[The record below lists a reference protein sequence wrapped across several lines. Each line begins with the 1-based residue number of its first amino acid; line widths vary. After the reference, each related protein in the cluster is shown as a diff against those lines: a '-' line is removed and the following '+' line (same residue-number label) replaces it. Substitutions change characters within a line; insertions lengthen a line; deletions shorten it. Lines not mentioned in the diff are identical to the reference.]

1 MARLI
6 TISNRLPISV
16 KLVDD
21 NFVYAT
27 SVGGLA
33 TGLSSTEA
41 VRENYWVG
49 WPGSTIEAPK
59 DQEDLKARLNQ
70 DNMQPVFLTDHEYE
84 NFYEGFSNKT
94 IWPLFHYFT
103 QYTIYKKSYWEYYK
117 KVNQLFCE
125 EIKKIAQ
132 PDDVFWVHD
141 YQLMLLPGM
150 LREVFSNAT
159 IGFFLHIPFPSYEI
173 FRTLPW
179 RKEILEGI
187 LGSDLVGFHT
197 YDYMRHFLSA
207 TTRILDIDHHLG
219 RINLASRVVEVDS
232 FPMGI
237 DYDKFANAVYEKETI
252 KEIIELRQ
260 QLGKDK
266 IILSVDRLDYSK
278 GILER
283 IIAFERFLG
292 KYPEYQGQVTLLVI
306 LVPSRAGV
314 EQYAQLKEQIDEAVG
329 RINGKYNT
337 LRWSPIH
344 YFYRSL
350 PFHTLAA
357 IYYMSDVALI
367 TPLRDG
373 MNLIAKEYIA
383 SKTDQTGVL
392 ILSEMAGASKELT
405 EAIHV
410 NPSDLHDIVR
420 AIHKALTMPQQE
432 QISRNAAMQQTL
444 KRYNVK
450 RWSEVFMERLR
461 ESRLATEKI
470 KQKQFSEDILTK
482 MIHAYN
488 VADKRLFLLDYD
500 GTLVDFQD
508 DPQKVSPDEYLY
520 NLLKKLSDNPE
531 NQVVI
536 ISGRD
541 KNSLERWLGKLNIGI
556 IAEHGVWSKEPQQ
569 EWVQANLIDQAWKEE
584 LKAVMETFVDR
595 TPGTFIEVKDYS
607 LVWHYRKADQGLAE
621 MRVHELIDTLAQYTS
636 SMRLQILEGNKVIE
650 IKNAGINKGHAAAR
664 WADRN
669 PDGFILAIGD
679 DYTDEDTFKAVT
691 SYPNA
696 FTIKVGH
703 NMTAA
708 SYNIDSNR
716 DVLRLLH
723 VLSEQKGTSADYK
736 EINLTA

>member
-1 MARLI
+1 MPRLI
-6 TISNRLPISV
+6 TVSNRLPISV
-16 KLVDD
+16 KVIDEK
-21 NFVYAT
+21 FVYEK

-33 TGLSSTEA
+33 TGLSSTDA
-41 VRENYWVG
+41 VKENFWVG
-49 WPGSTIEAPK
+49 WPGSTIESAK
-59 DQEDLKARLNQ
+59 DQAELKAKMNE
-70 DNMQPVFLTDHEYE
+70 DNMQPVYLTDQEYD

-94 IWPLFHYFT
+94 VWPLFHYFT
-103 QYTIYKKSYWEYYK
+103 QYTVYKKSYWEYYK
-117 KVNQLFCE
+117 KVNQLFCD
-125 EIKKIAQ
+125 EIKKIAR

-150 LREVFSNAT
+150 LREIFPDAT

-179 RKEILEGI
+179 RKEILEGV
-187 LGSDLVGFHT
+187 LGADLVGFHT

-207 TTRILDIDHHLG
+207 TTRILDLNHHLG
-219 RINLASRVVEVDS
+219 RINMANRVVEVDS

-252 KEIIELRQ
+252 REIIELRQ
-260 QLGKDK
+260 QLGRDK

-278 GILER
+278 GIMER
-283 IIAFERFLG
+283 ILAFERFLG

-314 EQYAQLKEQIDEAVG
+314 EHYQQLKEQIDEAVG

-392 ILSEMAGASKELT
+392 ILSEMAGAAKELT

-432 QISRNAAMQQTL
+432 QINRNAAMQRTL

-450 RWSEVFMERLR
+450 RWSEVFLERLKD
-461 ESRLATEKI
+461 SRMATDKI
-470 KQKQFSEDILTK
+470 KQKQFNDEI
-482 MIHAYN
+482 MQQIIQAYN
-488 VADKRLFLLDYD
+488 EADKRLFLLDYD

-508 DPQKVSPDEYLY
+508 DPQSVSPDEYLY
-520 NLLKKLSDNPE
+520 NLLKKLSDNPD
-531 NQVVI
+531 NTVVI

-556 IAEHGVWSKEPQQ
+556 VAEHGVWSKEPQQ
-569 EWVQANLIDQAWKEE
+569 EWVQADLIDQSWKDEIRP
-584 LKAVMETFVDR
+584 VMESFVDR
-595 TPGTFIEVKDYS
+595 TPGSFIEVKDYS
-607 LVWHYRKADQGLAE
+607 LVWHYRKVDKGLAE

-636 SMRLQILEGNKVIE
+636 TMRLQILEGNKVIE
-650 IKNAGINKGHAAAR
+650 IKNAGINKGHAAGH
-664 WADRN
+664 WAERH
-669 PDGFILAIGD
+669 PDSFVFAAGD
-679 DYTDEDTFKAVT
+679 DYTDEDTFKALTAV
-691 SYPNA
+691 PNA
-696 FTIKVGH
+696 CTIKVGH
-703 NMTAA
+703 NPTAA
-708 SYNIDSNR
+708 QYNVDSNR
-716 DVLRLLH
+716 DILRLLH
-723 VLSEQKGTSADYK
+723 VLSEQNNAANFKK
-736 EINLTA
+736 FNMTA

>member
-1 MARLI
+1 MPRLI
-6 TISNRLPISV
+6 TVSNRLPISV
-16 KLVDD
+16 KIVDEK
-21 NFVYAT
+21 FVYET

-41 VRENYWVG
+41 VKENFWVG
-49 WPGSTIEAPK
+49 WPGSTIENSK
-59 DQEDLKARLNQ
+59 DQAELKGRMNT
-70 DNMQPVFLTDHEYE
+70 DNMQPVYLTDQDYE
-84 NFYEGFSNKT
+84 NYYEGFSNKT

-117 KVNQLFCE
+117 KVNQQFCD

-132 PDDVFWVHD
+132 PGDVFWVHD

-150 LREVFSNAT
+150 LRQIYPDAT

-179 RKEILEGI
+179 RKEILQGI
-187 LGSDLVGFHT
+187 LGADLVGFHT
-197 YDYMRHFLSA
+197 YDYVRHFLSA
-207 TTRILDIDHHLG
+207 TMRILDLNYYLG
-219 RINLASRVVEVDS
+219 RINLTNRVVEVDS

-252 KEIIELRQ
+252 REIIELRQ

-266 IILSVDRLDYSK
+266 IILSVDRLDYTK

-283 IIAFERFLG
+283 ILAFERFLG

-306 LVPSRAGV
+306 LVPSRGGV
-314 EQYAQLKEQIDEAVG
+314 EHYQQLKEQIDEAVG

-405 EAIHV
+405 EAIQV
-410 NPSDLHDIVR
+410 NPSDMHDIVR
-420 AIHKALTMPQQE
+420 AIHKAITMPQQE
-432 QISRNAAMQQTL
+432 QINRNAAMQRTL

-450 RWSEVFMERLR
+450 RWSEVFMERLQ
-461 ESRLATEKI
+461 ESRTATDKI
-470 KQKQFSEDILTK
+470 KRKQFGDEVMNEIVE
-482 MIHAYN
+482 AYKQ
-488 VADKRLFLLDYD
+488 ADKRLFLLDYD

-508 DPQKVSPDEYLY
+508 DPQNVAPDEYLT
-520 NLLKKLSDNPE
+520 NLLRKLSQHPD

-541 KNSLERWLGKLNIGI
+541 KDSLERWLGKLNIGI
-556 IAEHGVWSKEPQQ
+556 VAEHGVWSKEPNQ
-569 EWVQANLIDQAWKEE
+569 EWVQADFIDQSWKEE
-584 LKAVMETFVDR
+584 IRQVMESFVDR
-595 TPGTFIEVKDYS
+595 TPGSFIEVKDYS
-607 LVWHYRKADQGLAE
+607 LVWHYRKVDKGLAE
-621 MRVHELIDTLAQYTS
+621 MRVHELIDTLAQYIS
-636 SMRLQILEGNKVIE
+636 AMRLQILEGNKIIE
-650 IKNAGINKGHAAAR
+650 IKNAGINKGHAASR
-664 WADRN
+664 WAERHQES
-669 PDGFILAIGD
+669 FVLAAGD
-679 DYTDEDTFKAVT
+679 DYTDEDTFKALAA
-691 SYPNA
+691 SANA
-696 FTIKVGH
+696 YTIKVG
-703 NMTAA
+703 NGSTAA
-708 SYNIDSNR
+708 LYNVESNR

-723 VLSEQKGTSADYK
+723 VLTEQHNASKAF
-736 EINLTA
+736 NMTA

>member
-1 MARLI
+1 MPRLI

-21 NFVYAT
+21 NFVYTT

-33 TGLSSTEA
+33 TGLSSTDT
-41 VRENYWVG
+41 VKENYWVG
-49 WPGSTIEAPK
+49 WPGSTIEAAK
-59 DQEDLKARLNQ
+59 DQAELKQKLNA
-70 DNMQPVFLTDHEYE
+70 DNMQPVFLTDNEYD

-103 QYTIYKKSYWEYYK
+103 QYTTYKKSYWEYYR
-117 KVNQLFCE
+117 KVNQLFCD

-150 LREVFSNAT
+150 LREIFPDAT

-179 RKEILEGI
+179 RKEVLQGI

-197 YDYMRHFLSA
+197 FDYMRHFLSA
-207 TTRILDIDHHLG
+207 ATRILDLNHHLG
-219 RINLASRVVEVDS
+219 RINMANRVVEVDS

-283 IIAFERFLG
+283 ITAFERFLG

-314 EQYAQLKEQIDEAVG
+314 DQYQNLKEQIDEAVG

-344 YFYRSL
+344 YFYRAL

-392 ILSEMAGASKELT
+392 ILSEMAGAAKELT

-410 NPSDLHDIVR
+410 NPSDWHDIVR
-420 AIHKALTMPQQE
+420 AIHTALTMPQQE
-432 QISRNAAMQQTL
+432 QIKRNAAMQQTL

-450 RWSEVFMERLR
+450 RWSQVFMDRLR
-461 ESRLATEKI
+461 EVRMATEKI
-470 KQKQFSEDILTK
+470 KQKQFSDDILARLTK
-482 MIHAYN
+482 SYN
-488 VADKRLFLLDYD
+488 ESDKRLFLLDYD

-508 DPQKVSPDEYLY
+508 DPQKVVPDEYLY
-520 NLLKKLSDNPE
+520 NLLKKLSNHPE
-531 NQVVI
+531 NSVVV

-541 KNSLERWLGKLNIGI
+541 KDSLERWLGKLHIGI
-556 IAEHGVWSKEPQQ
+556 IAEHGVWSKEPSG
-569 EWVQANLIDQAWKEE
+569 EWTKANLIDQEWKQE
-584 LKAVMETFVDR
+584 LKGVMETFVDR

-621 MRVHELIDTLAQYTS
+621 IRVHELIETLSQYTS
-636 SMRLQILEGNKVIE
+636 RMRLQILEGNKVIE
-650 IKNAGINKGHAAAR
+650 IKNAGINKGHAAEG
-664 WADRN
+664 WAQRN

-679 DYTDEDTFKAVT
+679 DYTDEDTFKAVG
-691 SYPNA
+691 SYANA
-696 FTIKVGH
+696 YTIKVGH
-703 NMTAA
+703 NQTAA
-708 SYNIDSNR
+708 HYNIDSNR
-716 DVLRLLH
+716 DVLRILH
-723 VLSEQKGTSADYK
+723 VLSEQQGIASDYK
-736 EINLTA
+736 KADMTA

>member
-1 MARLI
+1 MPRLI

-16 KLVDD
+16 KVVDD
-21 NFVYAT
+21 NFVYTT

-41 VRENYWVG
+41 VKENFWVG
-49 WPGSTIEAPK
+49 WPGSTIESAK
-59 DQEDLKARLNQ
+59 DQEDLREKMRK
-70 DNMQPVFLTDHEYE
+70 DNMQPVFLTDQEYE

-94 IWPLFHYFT
+94 IWPMFHYFT

-117 KVNQLFCE
+117 KVNQQFCD
-125 EIKKIAQ
+125 EIKKVAQ
-132 PDDVFWVHD
+132 PDDTFWVHD

-150 LREVFSNAT
+150 LREVFPDAT

-187 LGSDLVGFHT
+187 LGADLVGFHT
-197 YDYMRHFLSA
+197 FDYMRHFLSA
-207 TTRILDIDHHLG
+207 TTRILHHNNHLG
-219 RINLASRVVEVDS
+219 RINMARRVVEVDA

-283 IIAFERFLG
+283 ILAFERFLG

-314 EQYAQLKEQIDEAVG
+314 EQYQNLKEQIDEAVG

-337 LRWSPIH
+337 LRWTPIH

-383 SKTDQTGVL
+383 SKSDQTGVL
-392 ILSEMAGASKELT
+392 ILSEMAGAAKELT

-420 AIHKALTMPQQE
+420 AIYKALTMPQQE
-432 QISRNAAMQQTL
+432 QIQRNAAMQQTL

-450 RWSEVFMERLR
+450 RWSEVFMERLKDAR
-461 ESRLATEKI
+461 MATDKI
-470 KQKQFSEDILTK
+470 KQKQFDEEVLTK
-482 MIHAYN
+482 ITHAYGT
-488 VADKRLFLLDYD
+488 AEKRLFLLDYD

-508 DPQKVSPDEYLY
+508 DPQKVAPDEYLY
-520 NLLKKLSDNPE
+520 SLLKRLSERPE

-541 KNSLERWLGKLNIGI
+541 KNSLERWLGRLPIGI
-556 IAEHGVWSKEPQQ
+556 VAEHGVWSKEPGQ
-569 EWVQANLIDQAWKEE
+569 EWIQASLIDQSWKEE
-584 LKAVMETFVDR
+584 LKKVMETFVDR

-621 MRVHELIDTLAQYTS
+621 VRVHELIDTLTQYTS

-650 IKNAGINKGHAAAR
+650 IKNAGINKGHAASK
-664 WADRN
+664 WAEPY
-669 PDGFILAIGD
+669 PDAFILAVGD
-679 DYTDEDTFKAVT
+679 DYTDEDTFKVVN

-696 FTIKVGH
+696 FSIKVGH
-703 NMTAA
+703 NLTAA
-708 SYNIDSNR
+708 QYNIDSNR
-716 DVLRLLH
+716 DVLRMLH
-723 VLSEQKGTSADYK
+723 VLSEQENITSGSFTM
-736 EINLTA
+736 TA